1 MLTKKEKMAA
11 TTIPVERKKKRLSE
25 TLKNYWLD
33 IALFFAFIIDMN
45 TRFTGLAIHEW
56 LGLGFG
62 VALIYHMLL
71 HWNWIASITRRLL
84 GRLPGGQRLRYL
96 IDLVLFIDMVVLTMT
111 GIWISEVAM
120 QQLGLGFGDHF
131 LWRRLHE
138 QTADL
143 AIWLV
148 ALHIAL
154 DWKWI
159 VSTTRRYLWQPL
171 NRKRR
176 SVPTVAGGE

>member
-1 MLTKKEKMAA
+1 MAT
-11 TTIPVERKKKRLSE
+11 TTIPSDRKRKRFSE

-33 IALFFAFIIDMN
+33 TALFFAFIIDMN
-45 TRFTGLAIHEW
+45 TRFTGISIHEW

-62 VALIYHMLL
+62 IALIYHLLL
-71 HWNWIASITRRLL
+71 HWNWIASLTRRLFRKL
-84 GRLPGGQRLRYL
+84 SSGQQLPSGQRLRYV
-96 IDLVLFIDMVVLTMT
+96 IDLILFVDMVVLTMT
-111 GIWISEVAM
+111 GIWISEVAL
-120 QQLGLGFGDHF
+120 QQLGLSFAPNF
-131 LWRRLHE
+131 FWRRLHE

-159 VSTTRRYLWQPL
+159 VSTTKRYLWQPL
-171 NRKRR
+171 TKKR
-176 SVPTVAGGE
+176 STAANA

>member
-1 MLTKKEKMAA
+1 MAT
-11 TTIPVERKKKRLSE
+11 TTIPAERKRKRFSE
-25 TLKNYWLD
+25 TVKNYWLD

-45 TRFTGLAIHEW
+45 TRFTGISIHEW

-62 VALIYHMLL
+62 IALIYHLLL
-71 HWNWIASITRRLL
+71 HWNWIASLTKRLF
-84 GRLPGGQRLRYL
+84 RKLPGGQRLRYG
-96 IDLVLFIDMVVLTMT
+96 IDLILFVDMVVLTMT

-120 QQLGLGFGDHF
+120 QQLGLSFEHNF
-131 LWRRLHE
+131 FWRRLHE

-143 AIWLV
+143 AIFLV

-159 VSTTRRYLWQPL
+159 VSTTKRYLWQPL
-171 NRKRR
+171 AKKR
-176 SVPTVAGGE
+176 SNA

>member
-1 MLTKKEKMAA
+1 MAA
-11 TTIPVERKKKRLSE
+11 TTLPSERKKKRLSE
-25 TLKNYWLD
+25 TVKNYWLD
-33 IALFFAFIIDMN
+33 MVLFLAFVIDMN

-62 VALIYHMLL
+62 VALIYHLLL
-71 HWNWIASITRRLL
+71 HWNWIVSLTKRLVHK
-84 GRLPGGQRLRYL
+84 LPSGQRLRYL
-96 IDLVLFIDMVVLTMT
+96 IDLILFVDMVVLTIT

-120 QQLGLGFGDHF
+120 RQLGFSFGENF
-131 LWRRLHE
+131 FWRRLHG

-159 VSTTRRYLWQPL
+159 VNNTKRYIWQPL
-171 NRKRR
+171 TKKRCA
-176 SVPTVAGGE
+176 VAAVVEGE

>member
-1 MLTKKEKMAA
+1 MAV
-11 TTIPVERKKKRLSE
+11 TTIPAERKKKRFSE

-62 VALIYHMLL
+62 AALIYHMLL
-71 HWNWIASITRRLL
+71 HWNWIVSITKRLL
-84 GRLPGGQRLRYL
+84 GKLSGGQRLRYL

-120 QQLGLGFGDHF
+120 RQMGLSFGEGFF
-131 LWRRLHE
+131 WRRLHE

-159 VSTTRRYLWQPL
+159 VSTTKRYLWQPL
-171 NRKRR
+171 TKKRR
-176 SVPTVAGGE
+176 TVPTVAGGE